1 MINAYWEALA
11 FELPPS
17 EEGAGWRRWID
28 TSLVS
33 PDDICE
39 MEEAPPIAGP
49 TYLVQSHSIVCL
61 FAQLKPISEGCR
73 LSDAGHSVTGD

>member
-1 MINAYWEALA
+1 MFHIMINAYREALA
-11 FELPPS
+11 FELPAS

-28 TSLVS
+28 TSSAS
-33 PDDICE
+33 PVDICE

-61 FAQLKPISEGCR
+61 LAQFRGTHRS
-73 LSDAGHSVTGD
+73 